1 MQVRE
6 NGTRFKKYWKWE
18 DRKQSPYDYENK
30 GLLKHLLSERI
41 TTSKNVILQNILSYI
56 EQSLIFV
63 MKYIDRLKHFKN
75 YHWKNR

>member
-1 MQVRE
+1 MQLRE
-6 NGTRFKKYWKWE
+6 NGTRFKEYWKWE
-18 DRKQSPYDYENK
+18 DRKQSPYDYENL

-41 TTSKNVILQNILSYI
+41 IESKNIILQNILSYV
-56 EQSLIFV
+56 EQSLVFV